1 MYLNC
6 ATKCSMNKLQELIL
20 KKITAIVNHK
30 GGVGK
35 TAVSTNLAFAI
46 SEKGY
51 KTLLIDLDAQG
62 HTNSTIY

>member
-1 MYLNC
+1 M
-6 ATKCSMNKLQELIL
+6 LQELIL

-51 KTLLIDLDAQG
+51 KTLLIDLDPQG